1 MSARRLR
8 RLTRWLIA
16 LVAAAVVG
24 ALVFGLA
31 TDASAFEITTLVVDW
46 S

>member
-8 RLTRWLIA
+8 RLARWLVA
-16 LVAAAVVG
+16 LAAAAVVG